1 VRALLRFLSRAPGG
15 ALATRERTF
24 DGEALTLGRAT
35 DQALQFKDRRVA
47 FQHARIVRR
56 GDRTVLSCRPPA
68 TIAVNDTLVRDAE
81 LAVGDV
87 LRLGANV
94 LTIVPPP
101 AGFDLALT
109 FELEAQASE
118 EDLAAG
124 GTSLR
129 LAVPGLGK
137 RSASWLLFAAILA
150 GFLVVPLLALPV
162 KSTRDALRASWLPSD
177 RAWSSGAVHA
187 AHRTI
192 EGRCEVCHEQPFV
205 RVRNDACLACHGPGL
220 RRHVALTGPAVPALE
235 TARCESCHAG
245 HEPSALTR
253 HDERLCTNC
262 HANLRAVTVGRIEAL
277 DAADFATAHPEF
289 RVTMLRAAAADGGV
303 RTERVRLD
311 AAGLR
316 EESHLKFP
324 HAKHLNPK
332 GVKTTDGQK
341 VLGCADCH
349 RPEPGGARMQPIVM
363 ERDCEGCHRLDF
375 DPAFPERQLPHG
387 DAAAVLNTLLE
398 YYSARYLEGWPDPN
412 ARTRPDRFAATAGPA
427 LAPAERE
434 RRLGLA
440 RARTQI
446 VARDLFERRACQVCH
461 EVRATPGGT
470 TPWTVTPVRL
480 THEWFPAAR
489 FDHARHGTALTDCAA
504 CHAAQ
509 RSAPSA
515 AVLMPRSETCRHCH
529 AGGTGA
535 RPGQVATGCPVCHAF
550 HDARHES
557 WAPRARAGSIAR

>member
-1 VRALLRFLSRAPGG
+1 VRALIRFLTRTPGG
-15 ALATRERTF
+15 ALATRERIF
-24 DGEALTLGRAT
+24 DAEALTLGRAT

-47 FQHARIVRR
+47 YQHARIYRR

-68 TIAVNDTLVRDAE
+68 TVAVNDTLVRDTE
-81 LAVGDV
+81 LVVGDV

-94 LTIVPPP
+94 LTILAPP

-109 FELEAQASE
+109 FELEAEASE
-118 EDLAAG
+118 ADFAADG
-124 GTSLR
+124 SALR

-137 RSASWLLFAAILA
+137 RSSSWLLFMAILL
-150 GFLVVPLLALPV
+150 GFLVVPLLALPA
-162 KSTRDALRASWLPSD
+162 KATREALRTSGLPSD

-187 AHRTI
+187 EHGTI
-192 EGRCEVCHEQPFV
+192 AGRCEACHQQLFV
-205 RVRNDACLACHGPGL
+205 RVRNEACLACHGAGL
-220 RRHVALTGPAVPALE
+220 RRHVALAGPPVPALE

-245 HEPSALTR
+245 HEPAALTR
-253 HDERLCTNC
+253 RDERLCTSC
-262 HANLRAVTVGRIEAL
+262 HASLRASSAGRTEAP
-277 DAADFATAHPEF
+277 DAADFASAHPEF
-289 RVTMLRAAAADGGV
+289 RVTMLRANLAGDQVGTV
-303 RTERVRLD
+303 RPRLD
-311 AAGLR
+311 VPGLR

-332 GVKTTDGQK
+332 GVKTADGQR
-341 VLGCADCH
+341 VLGCGDCH
-349 RPEPGGARMQPIVM
+349 RPEPGGARMQAIVM

-375 DPAFPERQLPHG
+375 DPAFPDRQVPHG
-387 DAAAVLNTLLE
+387 DATAVMNTLLE

-412 ARTRPDRFAATAGPA
+412 ARARPDRFAASAG

-461 EVRATPGGT
+461 EVRATPGAA
-470 TPWTVTPVRL
+470 TPWTVAPVRL

-489 FDHARHGTALTDCAA
+489 FDHARHGTALTDCTA

-509 RSAPSA
+509 HSEQATD
-515 AVLMPRSETCRHCH
+515 VLMPRIETCRRCH
-529 AGGTGA
+529 GGGSAA
-535 RPGQVATGCPVCHAF
+535 RPGLIRSGCPVCHAF
-550 HDARHES
+550 HEARREL
-557 WAPRARAGSIAR
+557 WATPARAGSIAR